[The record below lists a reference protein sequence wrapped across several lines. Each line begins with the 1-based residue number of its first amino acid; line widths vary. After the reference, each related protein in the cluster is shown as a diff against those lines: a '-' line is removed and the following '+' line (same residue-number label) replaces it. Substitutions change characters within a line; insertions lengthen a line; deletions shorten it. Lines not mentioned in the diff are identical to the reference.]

1 MKLFKDIYKFL
12 IGEQSEPK
20 LASKPK
26 ALANAIKK
34 RNPISFFYNGP
45 RNQVQAGRRV
55 KVEVVALGVS
65 KKGNMIIRGWVQPP
79 SRSKTGFSKNNW
91 RTFMVSRLTQVEIF
105 DEETFDTKRPGYKE
119 GDDKSMLTTYVT
131 SDWSSTPDIPKD
143 TEPTSEPQQSEPTS
157 EPQQSEPSVDPQQ
170 SEPSVVPQQSEP
182 SVEPQQ
188 SEPTSEPQQSEPTSE
203 PQQSDL
209 PKPEP
214 ENKPSIEPPKVSDSD
229 DNEDEEDET
238 NDYDGLN
245 ENIKRIKRLLY

>member
-143 TEPTSEPQQSEPTS
+143 TEPTSEPQQSEPS
-157 EPQQSEPSVDPQQ
+157 VEPQQSEPSVDPQQ
-170 SEPSVVPQQSEP
+170 SEPSV
-182 SVEPQQ
+182 
-188 SEPTSEPQQSEPTSE
+188 EPQQSEPTSE

>member
-20 LASKPK
+20 LASKPR

-131 SDWSSTPDIPKD
+131 SDWSSTPDVPKD
-143 TEPTSEPQQSEPTS
+143 TEPTSEPQQT
-157 EPQQSEPSVDPQQ
+157 
-170 SEPSVVPQQSEP
+170 EP

-188 SEPTSEPQQSEPTSE
+188 TEPSVEPEKTEPTTE

-214 ENKPSIEPPKVSDSD
+214 ENKPSIEPPKVDDSD

>member
-20 LASKPK
+20 LASKPR

-131 SDWSSTPDIPKD
+131 SDWSSTPDVPKD
-143 TEPTSEPQQSEPTS
+143 TEPTSEPQQTKPSV
-157 EPQQSEPSVDPQQ
+157 EPQQTEPSVEPQQ
-170 SEPSVVPQQSEP
+170 TEP

-188 SEPTSEPQQSEPTSE
+188 SEPTPE

-214 ENKPSIEPPKVSDSD
+214 ENKPSIEPPKVDDSD
-229 DNEDEEDET
+229 DNEDEEEDET

>member
-143 TEPTSEPQQSEPTS
+143 TEPTSEPQQSEPS
-157 EPQQSEPSVDPQQ
+157 VEPQQSEPSVDPQQ
-170 SEPSVVPQQSEP
+170 SEPSV
-182 SVEPQQ
+182 
-188 SEPTSEPQQSEPTSE
+188 EPQQSEPTSE

-245 ENIKRIKRLLY
+245 ENIKRIKRLIY

>member
-12 IGEQSEPK
+12 IGEQSEPR

-26 ALANAIKK
+26 ALVGAIKK

-55 KVEVVALGVS
+55 KVEVVALGLS

-119 GDDKSMLTTYVT
+119 GDDKSMSTTYVT
-131 SDWSSTPDIPKD
+131 SDWSKIPEVPSD
-143 TEPTSEPQQSEPTS
+143 TEP
-157 EPQQSEPSVDPQQ
+157 SV
-170 SEPSVVPQQSEP
+170 EPQQSEP

-188 SEPTSEPQQSEPTSE
+188 SEPTSVEPQQSEPTSVE
-203 PQQSDL
+203 PQSIEL
-209 PKPEP
+209 PDPEP
-214 ENKPSIEPPKVSDSD
+214 ENKPSIEPPVVDDSEEE
-229 DNEDEEDET
+229 EDEDET
-238 NDYDGLN
+238 NNYDGLN
-245 ENIKRIKRLLY
+245 ENIKRIKRLLYK

>member
-55 KVEVVALGVS
+55 KVEVVALGLS

-79 SRSKTGFSKNNW
+79 SRSKTGFDKNNW

-119 GDDKSMLTTYVT
+119 GDDKSMSTTYVT
-131 SDWSSTPDIPKD
+131 SDWSSTPEVPKD
-143 TEPTSEPQQSEPTS
+143 TEPTSEPQQTEPTS
-157 EPQQSEPSVDPQQ
+157 EPQQT
-170 SEPSVVPQQSEP
+170 
-182 SVEPQQ
+182 
-188 SEPTSEPQQSEPTSE
+188 EPTSEPQQTEPTSE
-203 PQQSDL
+203 PTSVEPQSSDL

-214 ENKPSIEPPKVSDSD
+214 ENKPSIEPPKVDDSE
-229 DNEDEEDET
+229 DNEDEEEDET
-238 NDYDGLN
+238 NNYDGLN

>member
-20 LASKPK
+20 LASKPR

-131 SDWSSTPDIPKD
+131 SDWSSTPDVPKD
-143 TEPTSEPQQSEPTS
+143 TEPTSEPQQTKPSV
-157 EPQQSEPSVDPQQ
+157 EPQQT
-170 SEPSVVPQQSEP
+170 EP

-188 SEPTSEPQQSEPTSE
+188 SEPTPE

-214 ENKPSIEPPKVSDSD
+214 ENKPSIEPPKVDDSD
-229 DNEDEEDET
+229 DNEDEEEDET

>member
-45 RNQVQAGRRV
+45 RDQVQAGRRV
-55 KVEVVALGVS
+55 KVEVVALGLS

-105 DEETFDTKRPGYKE
+105 DEETFDIKRPGYKE
-119 GDDKSMLTTYVT
+119 GDDKSMSTTYVT
-131 SDWSSTPDIPKD
+131 SDWSQTPEVPKD
-143 TEPTSEPQQSEPTS
+143 TVPSPEPQQTEPTS
-157 EPQQSEPSVDPQQ
+157 VDPQ
-170 SEPSVVPQQSEP
+170 
-182 SVEPQQ
+182 
-188 SEPTSEPQQSEPTSE
+188 
-203 PQQSDL
+203 SDEL
-209 PKPEP
+209 PKPDP
-214 ENKPSIEPPKVSDSD
+214 VNRPSIEPPVIDDSD
-229 DNEDEEDET
+229 KEEDEDET

>member
-20 LASKPK
+20 LASKPR

-131 SDWSSTPDIPKD
+131 SDWSSIPDVSKD
-143 TEPTSEPQQSEPTS
+143 TEPTSEPTS
-157 EPQQSEPSVDPQQ
+157 EPQQTEPSVDPQQ
-170 SEPSVVPQQSEP
+170 TEPSVEPQQTEP

-188 SEPTSEPQQSEPTSE
+188 SDSTPE

-214 ENKPSIEPPKVSDSD
+214 ENKPSIEPPKVDDSD

>member
-131 SDWSSTPDIPKD
+131 SDLSSTPDIPKD
-143 TEPTSEPQQSEPTS
+143 T
-157 EPQQSEPSVDPQQ
+157 
-170 SEPSVVPQQSEP
+170 
-182 SVEPQQ
+182 
-188 SEPTSEPQQSEPTSE
+188 EPTSE

>member
-20 LASKPK
+20 LASKPR

-131 SDWSSTPDIPKD
+131 SDWSSTPDVPKD
-143 TEPTSEPQQSEPTS
+143 TEPTSEPQQT
-157 EPQQSEPSVDPQQ
+157 
-170 SEPSVVPQQSEP
+170 EP

-188 SEPTSEPQQSEPTSE
+188 TEPSVEPEKTEPTTE

-214 ENKPSIEPPKVSDSD
+214 ENKPSIEPPKVDDSD
-229 DNEDEEDET
+229 DNEDEEEDET

>member
-143 TEPTSEPQQSEPTS
+143 TEPTSEPQQSEP
-157 EPQQSEPSVDPQQ
+157 SV
-170 SEPSVVPQQSEP
+170 
-182 SVEPQQ
+182 
-188 SEPTSEPQQSEPTSE
+188 EPQQSEPTSE

>member
-1 MKLFKDIYKFL
+1 
-12 IGEQSEPK
+12 
-20 LASKPK
+20 
-26 ALANAIKK
+26 
-34 RNPISFFYNGP
+34 
-45 RNQVQAGRRV
+45 
-55 KVEVVALGVS
+55 
-65 KKGNMIIRGWVQPP
+65 
-79 SRSKTGFSKNNW
+79 
-91 RTFMVSRLTQVEIF
+91 MVSRLTQVEIF

-170 SEPSVVPQQSEP
+170 SEPSV
-182 SVEPQQ
+182 
-188 SEPTSEPQQSEPTSE
+188 EPQQSEPTSE

>member
-157 EPQQSEPSVDPQQ
+157 EPQQSEPSVEPQQ
-170 SEPSVVPQQSEP
+170 SEPSV
-182 SVEPQQ
+182 
-188 SEPTSEPQQSEPTSE
+188 EPQQSEPTSE

-238 NDYDGLN
+238 NDYDCLN

>member
-143 TEPTSEPQQSEPTS
+143 TEPTSEPQQS
-157 EPQQSEPSVDPQQ
+157 
-170 SEPSVVPQQSEP
+170 
-182 SVEPQQ
+182 
-188 SEPTSEPQQSEPTSE
+188 
-203 PQQSDL
+203 DL

>member
-157 EPQQSEPSVDPQQ
+157 EPQQS
-170 SEPSVVPQQSEP
+170 
-182 SVEPQQ
+182 
-188 SEPTSEPQQSEPTSE
+188 
-203 PQQSDL
+203 DL

>member
-20 LASKPK
+20 LASKPR

-131 SDWSSTPDIPKD
+131 SDWSSTPDVPKD
-143 TEPTSEPQQSEPTS
+143 TEPTSEPQQT
-157 EPQQSEPSVDPQQ
+157 
-170 SEPSVVPQQSEP
+170 EP

-188 SEPTSEPQQSEPTSE
+188 SEPTPE

-214 ENKPSIEPPKVSDSD
+214 ENKPSIEPPKVDDSD

>member
-45 RNQVQAGRRV
+45 RDQVQAGRRV
-55 KVEVVALGVS
+55 KVEVVALGLS

-91 RTFMVSRLTQVEIF
+91 RTFMVSRLSQVEIF
-105 DEETFDTKRPGYKE
+105 DQETFNTKRPGYKE
-119 GDDKSMLTTYVT
+119 GDDKSMSTTYVT
-131 SDWSSTPDIPKD
+131 SDWSEIPQVSKD
-143 TEPTSEPQQSEPTS
+143 T
-157 EPQQSEPSVDPQQ
+157 
-170 SEPSVVPQQSEP
+170 EP

-188 SEPTSEPQQSEPTSE
+188 VEPQPKQVDPQPQQVEPSVEPQQTEPTSTEPQSNE
-203 PQQSDL
+203 L

-214 ENKPSIEPPKVSDSD
+214 ENKPSIEPPVIDDSD
-229 DNEDEEDET
+229 EEEEDGT

-245 ENIKRIKRLLY
+245 ENIKRIKRLLYK

>member
-143 TEPTSEPQQSEPTS
+143 TEPTSEPQQSEPS
-157 EPQQSEPSVDPQQ
+157 VEPQQSEPSV
-170 SEPSVVPQQSEP
+170 
-182 SVEPQQ
+182 
-188 SEPTSEPQQSEPTSE
+188 EPQQSEPTSE

>member
-91 RTFMVSRLTQVEIF
+91 RTFMVSLLTQVEIF
-105 DEETFDTKRPGYKE
+105 DEETFDTKRPGYND

-143 TEPTSEPQQSEPTS
+143 T
-157 EPQQSEPSVDPQQ
+157 
-170 SEPSVVPQQSEP
+170 
-182 SVEPQQ
+182 
-188 SEPTSEPQQSEPTSE
+188 EPTSEPQQSEPTSE

>member
-143 TEPTSEPQQSEPTS
+143 TEPTP

-170 SEPSVVPQQSEP
+170 SEPSVD
-182 SVEPQQ
+182 
-188 SEPTSEPQQSEPTSE
+188 PQQSEPTSE

-214 ENKPSIEPPKVSDSD
+214 ENKPSIEPPKVGDSD

>member
-20 LASKPK
+20 LASKPR

-131 SDWSSTPDIPKD
+131 SDWSSTPDVPKD
-143 TEPTSEPQQSEPTS
+143 TEPTSEPQQTEPS
-157 EPQQSEPSVDPQQ
+157 VEPQQTEPSV
-170 SEPSVVPQQSEP
+170 EPQQSEP

-188 SEPTSEPQQSEPTSE
+188 SEPTPE

-214 ENKPSIEPPKVSDSD
+214 ENKPSIEPPKVDDSD

>member
-55 KVEVVALGVS
+55 KVEVVALGLS

-79 SRSKTGFSKNNW
+79 SRSKTGFDKNNW

-119 GDDKSMLTTYVT
+119 GDDKSMSTTYVT
-131 SDWSSTPDIPKD
+131 SDWSSTPEVPKD
-143 TEPTSEPQQSEPTS
+143 TEPTSEPQQTEPTS
-157 EPQQSEPSVDPQQ
+157 EPT
-170 SEPSVVPQQSEP
+170 
-182 SVEPQQ
+182 SVEPQ
-188 SEPTSEPQQSEPTSE
+188 S
-203 PQQSDL
+203 SDL

-214 ENKPSIEPPKVSDSD
+214 ENKPSIEPPKVDDSE
-229 DNEDEEDET
+229 DNEDEEEDET
-238 NDYDGLN
+238 NNYDGLN

>member
-143 TEPTSEPQQSEPTS
+143 TEPTSEPQQSEP
-157 EPQQSEPSVDPQQ
+157 SV
-170 SEPSVVPQQSEP
+170 EPQQSEP

-188 SEPTSEPQQSEPTSE
+188 SEPSVEPQQSEPSVE

>member
-45 RNQVQAGRRV
+45 RDQVQAGRRV
-55 KVEVVALGVS
+55 KVEVVALGLS

-79 SRSKTGFSKNNW
+79 SRSKTGFTKNNW
-91 RTFMVSRLTQVEIF
+91 RTFMVSRLSQVEIF
-105 DEETFDTKRPGYKE
+105 DQETFDTKRPGYKE
-119 GDDKSMLTTYVT
+119 GDDKSMSTTYVT
-131 SDWSSTPDIPKD
+131 SDWSEIPQVTKD
-143 TEPTSEPQQSEPTS
+143 T
-157 EPQQSEPSVDPQQ
+157 
-170 SEPSVVPQQSEP
+170 EP

-188 SEPTSEPQQSEPTSE
+188 TEPTSIEPQ
-203 PQQSDL
+203 SDEL
-209 PKPEP
+209 PNPEP
-214 ENKPSIEPPKVSDSD
+214 ENKPSIEPPVIDDSD
-229 DNEDEEDET
+229 EEEEDET

-245 ENIKRIKRLLY
+245 ENIKRIKRLLYK

>member
-45 RNQVQAGRRV
+45 RDQVQAGRRV
-55 KVEVVALGVS
+55 KVEVVALGLS

-105 DEETFDTKRPGYKE
+105 DEETFDIKRPGYKE
-119 GDDKSMLTTYVT
+119 GDDKSMSTTYVT
-131 SDWSSTPDIPKD
+131 SDWSQTPEVPKD
-143 TEPTSEPQQSEPTS
+143 TEPSPEPQQT
-157 EPQQSEPSVDPQQ
+157 EPQQTEPSPEPQQTEPSPEPQQTEPTSVDPQ
-170 SEPSVVPQQSEP
+170 
-182 SVEPQQ
+182 
-188 SEPTSEPQQSEPTSE
+188 
-203 PQQSDL
+203 SDEL
-209 PKPEP
+209 PKPDP
-214 ENKPSIEPPKVSDSD
+214 VNRPSIEPPVIDDSD
-229 DNEDEEDET
+229 KEEDEDET

>member
-79 SRSKTGFSKNNW
+79 SRSKTGFSKNNL
-91 RTFMVSRLTQVEIF
+91 RTFMVSN
-105 DEETFDTKRPGYKE
+105 
-119 GDDKSMLTTYVT
+119 T
-131 SDWSSTPDIPKD
+131 SRDI
-143 TEPTSEPQQSEPTS
+143 
-157 EPQQSEPSVDPQQ
+157 
-170 SEPSVVPQQSEP
+170 
-182 SVEPQQ
+182 
-188 SEPTSEPQQSEPTSE
+188 
-203 PQQSDL
+203 
-209 PKPEP
+209 
-214 ENKPSIEPPKVSDSD
+214 
-229 DNEDEEDET
+229 
-238 NDYDGLN
+238 
-245 ENIKRIKRLLY
+245 

>member
-20 LASKPK
+20 LASKPR

-131 SDWSSTPDIPKD
+131 SDWSSTPDVPKD
-143 TEPTSEPQQSEPTS
+143 TEPTSEPQQT
-157 EPQQSEPSVDPQQ
+157 
-170 SEPSVVPQQSEP
+170 EP

-188 SEPTSEPQQSEPTSE
+188 SEPTPEPQQTEPSVEPQQSEPTPE

-214 ENKPSIEPPKVSDSD
+214 ENKPSIEPPKVDDSD
-229 DNEDEEDET
+229 DNEDEEEDET

>member
-20 LASKPK
+20 LASKPR

-131 SDWSSTPDIPKD
+131 SDWSSTPDVPKD
-143 TEPTSEPQQSEPTS
+143 TEPTSEPQQT
-157 EPQQSEPSVDPQQ
+157 
-170 SEPSVVPQQSEP
+170 EP

-188 SEPTSEPQQSEPTSE
+188 TEPSVEPEKTEPSVEPEKTEPTTE

-214 ENKPSIEPPKVSDSD
+214 ENKPSIEPPKVDDSD

>member
-20 LASKPK
+20 LASKPR

-131 SDWSSTPDIPKD
+131 SDWSSTPDVPKD
-143 TEPTSEPQQSEPTS
+143 TEPTSEPQQTEPSVEPQKTEPS
-157 EPQQSEPSVDPQQ
+157 VEPQQSEPSVDPQQ
-170 SEPSVVPQQSEP
+170 SEPTP
-182 SVEPQQ
+182 
-188 SEPTSEPQQSEPTSE
+188 E

-214 ENKPSIEPPKVSDSD
+214 ENKPSIEPPKVDDSD

>member
-20 LASKPK
+20 LASKPR

-131 SDWSSTPDIPKD
+131 SDWSSTPDVPKD
-143 TEPTSEPQQSEPTS
+143 TEPTSEPQQTKPSV
-157 EPQQSEPSVDPQQ
+157 EPQQT
-170 SEPSVVPQQSEP
+170 EP

-188 SEPTSEPQQSEPTSE
+188 SEPTPE

-214 ENKPSIEPPKVSDSD
+214 ENKPSIEPPKVDDSD